1 MEDRKKDF
9 LYIAAIFLQ
18 KIATAVA
25 DILCLLLLAELIGE
39 AIPCNGLTESA
50 GRMTQYVLG
59 LLLLSV
65 WKRMGYN
72 FGRILTRKLQNII
85 RFRMDCRI
93 VEKTAKIPYRLLE
106 DHVFCDLKQALQE
119 NIDGSSNRSF
129 VWSLVQHSGNFMI
142 YCVKTLGLC
151 LLLGRASIPLGVL
164 FFLLEVCHCL
174 MTVLEMEQDTALVE
188 AEQRSL
194 KLRYMEE
201 LALGQTGAGE
211 RSLFAY
217 AGYIGEKC
225 DRETVTIRQK
235 VFAHSLKYEKA
246 RLANRVLKS
255 VTYVLAELALAA
267 LMIDG
272 RIPFG
277 YFIALSIGVW
287 SLIEKNDDGNALYH
301 LLQER
306 YFWKQWNRFL
316 NLPETEEGGEN
327 DEEKDGKWNGK
338 RNSGKDRGKN
348 KEKDKAAG
356 GENGVKRD
364 YGDNCVIQEFNTLEF
379 RNVAFRYPR
388 TGRYVLHDL
397 SFKLTRGGYYA
408 FVGANGSGKTTIV
421 KLLSGLY
428 DNYEGEI
435 RLNGIELREI
445 PFCER
450 RRIFAVLFQDAAKYE
465 DTIARNIFP
474 QEERERVTGESG
486 SKIPTDGRE
495 SEEGL
500 HEKRGRE
507 QPDKLQLAEELVRE
521 WEADGR
527 CRFPQGADTFLGS
540 MEENGVILSAGEWKQ
555 LLIARELAQPAQIRV
570 LDEPMASLDIFRQSK
585 VYEQFTR
592 DAESHTTLLFSHHM
606 AAVRK
611 AKRIFVLSE
620 GTIVEEG
627 SHDRLMSEKGLY
639 ARLYET
645 QCEARRTGE

>member
-1 MEDRKKDF
+1 MKSRKKDF
-9 LYIAAIFLQ
+9 LYIVAIFLQ

-39 AIPCNGLTESA
+39 AIPGNGLTGDTGKMA
-50 GRMTQYVLG
+50 QYVLG

-65 WKRMGYN
+65 WKRMGYS

-85 RFRMDCRI
+85 RFRMDCMM

-119 NIDGSSNRSF
+119 NIDGSSNGSF

-174 MTVLEMEQDTALVE
+174 MTALEMEQDTALVE

-194 KLRYMEE
+194 KKQYMEE

-211 RSLFAY
+211 RGLFAY
-217 AGYIGEKC
+217 VGYIGEKC
-225 DRETVTIRQK
+225 DREAVTIRQK
-235 VFAHSLKYEKA
+235 FFAHSLEYEKA

-272 RIPFG
+272 RVSLG

-287 SLIEKNDDGNALYH
+287 GQIEKNDDGNALYY
-301 LLQER
+301 LLQEKS
-306 YFWKQWNRFL
+306 FWKQWNRFL
-316 NLPETEEGGEN
+316 NLPETGEGGEN
-327 DEEKDGKWNGK
+327 DEEKDGKWSSEKGRK
-338 RNSGKDRGKN
+338 QSG
-348 KEKDKAAG
+348 EKDGKF
-356 GENGVKRD
+356 E
-364 YGDNCVIQEFNTLEF
+364 TLEF

-450 RRIFAVLFQDAAKYE
+450 RRIFAVLFQDAARYE
-465 DTIARNIFP
+465 DTIAQNILP
-474 QEERERVTGESG
+474 QENQKVSIEKGSGVNEYDERNLTAVKKQLAQELVGEWESG
-486 SKIPTDGRE
+486 GSN
-495 SEEGL
+495 
-500 HEKRGRE
+500 
-507 QPDKLQLAEELVRE
+507 
-521 WEADGR
+521 
-527 CRFPQGADTFLGS
+527 RFPQGIDTFLGN

-555 LLIARELAQPAQIRV
+555 LLLARELVRPAQIRV
-570 LDEPMASLDIFRQSK
+570 MDEPMASLDIFRQSR

-592 DAESHTTLLFSHHM
+592 DLESHTNLLFSHHM

-611 AKRIFVLSE
+611 AKQIFVLKE
-620 GTIVEEG
+620 GAIVEEG
-627 SHDRLMSEKGLY
+627 SHDELMRKKGLY
-639 ARLYET
+639 ARMYET
-645 QCEARRTGE
+645 QCESGCAE